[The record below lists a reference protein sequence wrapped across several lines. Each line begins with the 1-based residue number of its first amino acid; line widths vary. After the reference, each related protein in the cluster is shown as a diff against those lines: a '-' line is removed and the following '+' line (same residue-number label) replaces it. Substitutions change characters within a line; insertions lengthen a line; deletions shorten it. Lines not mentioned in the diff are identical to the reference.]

1 MKRALAALA
10 LSLSGGCGGAS
21 TPTPTHTTDP
31 ALGQSWKDAPA
42 PAAVIE
48 LLERHADLEIRADQ
62 PGCDSVFGAPVP
74 RFTVGRYVAFLLG
87 TMADA
92 PAEGESSQV
101 EAACVPDGTGWA
113 CSFFVAVGSGGESP
127 WRYGL
132 GFRVSGDPPVIDPAS
147 FSCPG
152 GA

>member
-1 MKRALAALA
+1 MRLARWQGWILLPLIVAA
-10 LSLSGGCGGAS
+10 CGSREPPIGSGAAWS
-21 TPTPTHTTDP
+21 VPPTS
-31 ALGQSWKDAPA
+31 AEIIG
-42 PAAVIE
+42 V
-48 LLERHADLEIRADQ
+48 LLRHAELEIRADQ

-87 TMADA
+87 SMAEEPDA
-92 PAEGESSQV
+92 GGGSRIEAECAPDQES
-101 EAACVPDGTGWA
+101 WA
-113 CSFFVAVGSGGESP
+113 CTLWVAVGLGGESP

-132 GFRVSGDPPVIDPAS
+132 RFRVSGDPSEIDPAS